1 MTRRF
6 KKKVRK
12 QRRSKHHGYGVTTGH
27 KKSGWRGGV
36 GKAGGDSHEWSR
48 TIKTGRTYGKHG
60 FTRPP
65 RATRPTKA
73 MNIGEIT
80 EKIDQLI
87 EDGFATKKGKTITVD
102 TIKMGVTK
110 VIGKGRAEK
119 MTVIAKNFSSSAKEK
134 LEEAGGKAQIEA

>member
-1 MTRRF
+1 MTKRF

-12 QRRSKHHGYGVTTGH
+12 QRRSKHHGYGVTKGH
-27 KKSGWRGGV
+27 KKAGSRGGV
-36 GKAGGDSHEWSR
+36 GKSGGDSHEWS
-48 TIKTGRTYGKHG
+48 KTVKTRRTYGKHG

-65 RATRPTKA
+65 RAVRPKKA

-80 EKIDQLI
+80 EKIDQLLV
-87 EDGFATKKGKTITVD
+87 EGFATKKGKTITVD

-110 VIGKGRAEK
+110 VIGKGRADK
-119 MTVIAKNFSSSAKEK
+119 MTVIAKDFSSSAKEK